1 MKLKEMSFQ
10 YREGAKACR
19 ARANELKEALWQCTG
34 ETEKMLL
41 RRRIAILTR
50 MANEAAATAKYLYN
64 YYGGRDEN
72 DYDGSGKVSGNVGF
86 VQTNMAKAKTTL
98 LDTSS
103 DKTSELVVMF
113 RSYGNK
119 TVANNIVAVYINGVG
134 DKSYS
139 NISGTTQTF
148 INECII
154 KRLT

>member
-72 DYDGSGKVSGNVGF
+72 DYDGSGKVSGAQAAREAHGRDRAGKNERIAPRHGGGF
-86 VQTNMAKAKTTL
+86 DAEAKAACTYVL
-98 LDTSS
+98 HRA
-103 DKTSELVVMF
+103 EAHAAY
-113 RSYGNK
+113 RRG
-119 TVANNIVAVYINGVG
+119 AGA
-134 DKSYS
+134 
-139 NISGTTQTF
+139 
-148 INECII
+148 
-154 KRLT
+154 